1 MATCHY
7 CPLPDQVPSK
17 QSFIFSFF
25 LKEICYSEMV
35 VCLSLESP
43 RVRPQDKDL
52 EFFREVIPGD
62 TSKGME
68 DGERDL
74 KSSHKQF

>member
-1 MATCHY
+1 
-7 CPLPDQVPSK
+7 
-17 QSFIFSFF
+17 
-25 LKEICYSEMV
+25 MV

-74 KSSHKQF
+74 KSSHKRF